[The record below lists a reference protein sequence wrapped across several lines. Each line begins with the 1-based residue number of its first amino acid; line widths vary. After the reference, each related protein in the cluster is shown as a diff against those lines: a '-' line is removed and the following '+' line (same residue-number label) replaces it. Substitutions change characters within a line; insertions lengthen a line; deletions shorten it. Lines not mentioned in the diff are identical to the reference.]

1 MDTQL
6 EIQLTTS
13 QQFEIE
19 RFKRVIDEAQDVAAL
34 QKISKELLQAWQ
46 LQKAAAVWAFSQSL
60 PAPLHLTNVAPS
72 ESNG

>member
-1 MDTQL
+1 MDPQL
-6 EIQLTTS
+6 EIQLTTA

-19 RFKRVIDEAQDVAAL
+19 RFKRVIDETQDVAAL

-60 PAPLHLTNVAPS
+60 PAPFHLTQGTTSKRND
-72 ESNG
+72 